1 MYMCAEVI
9 LKFQLLAIIHVQIKS
24 DSAVS
29 ISLPGPL
36 IPPPL
41 VIHGHLIVIHA
52 PGVGSLNIAWVGGE
66 FEPVEYFLVI

>member
-1 MYMCAEVI
+1 MI
-9 LKFQLLAIIHVQIKS
+9 LKFQLLATIHVQIKS

-29 ISLPGPL
+29 ISLPCPL
-36 IPPPL
+36 IPPPPL
-41 VIHGHLIVIHA
+41 GIHGHLIVIHA

>member
-1 MYMCAEVI
+1 MCKLNLI
-9 LKFQLLAIIHVQIKS
+9 LQ
-24 DSAVS
+24 
-29 ISLPGPL
+29 SLYPSPAPSF
-36 IPPPL
+36 PPPL

>member
-1 MYMCAEVI
+1 MCKLNLI
-9 LKFQLLAIIHVQIKS
+9 LQ
-24 DSAVS
+24 
-29 ISLPGPL
+29 SLYPSPAPSFP
-36 IPPPL
+36 PPPL